1 MDRTKRSFLI
11 GFIALFF
18 GAMQIA
24 CACPIAEEQPLAPMS
39 AIAMNMADSHEGVPC
54 HDSEQEESHACPH
67 CDQAPALKAEASA
80 LATPIITTHAPD
92 YAPYL
97 QMRAPPVMHDV
108 EVPIIFA
115 ALSLPRIKSSPVTN
129 KVRLLN

>member
-1 MDRTKRSFLI
+1 MNRTIRSYLI

-24 CACPIAEEQPLAPMS
+24 CACPIAEAQPLVPMQ
-39 AIAMNMADSHEGVPC
+39 ANVMDMADSHERPPC

-67 CDQAPALKAEASA
+67 CDQAPALKAETSA
-80 LATPIITTHAPD
+80 VATPIITTHAPD

-97 QMRAPPVMHDV
+97 QMRAPPVLRDV
-108 EVPIIFA
+108 ETPIIFE
-115 ALSLPRIKSSPVTN
+115 ALSSPRVKPSPVTN